1 MFFGKFWPFDNKK
14 SFAFAIFEK
23 CMVEMFGYA
32 FMFAN
37 GIPFKKQF
45 FSIFFFFLL
54 GEKNQTK
61 VCILQQDLI

>member
-1 MFFGKFWPFDNKK
+1 MFFGKFWPFDNKN

-37 GIPFKKQF
+37 GVPFKKHF
-45 FSIFFFFLL
+45 FHKKCFF
-54 GEKNQTK
+54 TW
-61 VCILQQDLI
+61 